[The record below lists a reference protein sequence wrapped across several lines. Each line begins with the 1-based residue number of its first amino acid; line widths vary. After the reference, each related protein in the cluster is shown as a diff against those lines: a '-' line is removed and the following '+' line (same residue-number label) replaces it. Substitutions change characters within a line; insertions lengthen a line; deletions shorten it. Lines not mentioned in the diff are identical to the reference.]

1 MLKRITGFT
10 LALLMVLISLI
21 GAIPANADFKEGDIV
36 TISKSA
42 GGGVYYNYDAD
53 QKYYV
58 SAMNATMEGSDA
70 TYFAWCASYGVATPP
85 VGKA

>member
-42 GGGVYYNYDAD
+42 GGGVYYNFNAE
-53 QKYYV
+53 QTYYV
-58 SAMNATMEGSDA
+58 SAMDAKKEGTAT